1 MTKWLGNFGKVSKT
15 KATCCYTGCCSDLIL
30 PTLQVF
36 AYHLLELLTARNDP
50 SVFPMFL
57 SAFSVAAVR
66 GRRRRTLSH
75 SKSSVTGHTEYMR
88 RWRQRIKEDPTMYR
102 RYLEKQSESGRR
114 HRAKK
119 KTALVGSSTF
129 QLGKSRDQ
137 QHWLSEGKL
146 VKSGCL

>member
-1 MTKWLGNFGKVSKT
+1 MMKWLGNLGKVSKT
-15 KATCCYTGCCSDLIL
+15 KTTGCYTGCSDLIL

-36 AYHLLELLTARNDP
+36 AHNLLELLTARNDP

-57 SAFSVAAVR
+57 SAFSVTAVCGWR
-66 GRRRRTLSH
+66 HRTLTR

-129 QLGKSRDQ
+129 QLGKSR
-137 QHWLSEGKL
+137 GKQY
-146 VKSGCL
+146 